1 MLIRICI
8 ELLRSRELAALAFCT
23 MSLTKLQIKRLS
35 DVYLA
40 SHKVGKI
47 NIKMSHLQLA
57 SEVSNRRPEISASIS
72 KNQF

>member
-47 NIKMSHLQLA
+47 NIKMSHLQTCER
-57 SEVSNRRPEISASIS
+57 SEQPPEISASIS